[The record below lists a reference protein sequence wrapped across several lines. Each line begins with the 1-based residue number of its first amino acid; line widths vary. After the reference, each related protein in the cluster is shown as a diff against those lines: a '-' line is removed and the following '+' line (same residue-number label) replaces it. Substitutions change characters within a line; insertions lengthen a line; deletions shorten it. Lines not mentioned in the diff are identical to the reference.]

1 MEVATLVLII
11 VQVVIVTFWTFFST
25 VQLKIANPRNV
36 EKDKDVTANENDP
49 VKTELPLLAI

>member
-1 MEVATLVLII
+1 VEVAALVLII

-36 EKDKDVTANENDP
+36 EEDKDVTTNERDP
-49 VKTELPLLAI
+49 VKTELPLLSI